1 MPQKLIPLTE
11 FAEQQGIPESTLR
24 WQIKQGQQQAVRHGR
39 YWYIPVEIDKRTQK
53 TQVFTLFTHAG
64 GAGKTSLARDLGFA
78 LASRGFRVLLIDAD
92 PQANLTAWLGLD
104 PTSIGDDETLLVVL
118 NQNILPNPRKELV
131 GGLELIPAS
140 MNLAIAESVI
150 PSKKLGLMLLRAAW
164 QDAEWFQGYDYVL
177 IDSPP
182 SLGSIAGMA
191 ALASHGLVVPVETSA
206 KGLQAL
212 RGVVDVSRDYVQ
224 TLASLRFLTSR
235 SPFIRLLVPTKYD
248 PRTNQDRMAQKILE
262 EAGQIA
268 PITPPLYYRPG
279 PYKEAIDQALPI
291 QAVGDER
298 IREEINAVC
307 TAFLA
312 ATQKEVV

>member
-1 MPQKLIPLTE
+1 MPQKLVPLTE

-24 WQIKQGQQQAVRHGR
+24 WQIKQGQQKAVRHGR
-39 YWYIPVEIDKRTQK
+39 YWYIPVEVDKRSQA
-53 TQVFTLFTHAG
+53 TQVLTLFTHAG
-64 GAGKTSLARDLGFA
+64 GAGKTSLARDLGFS
-78 LASRGFRVLLIDAD
+78 LATRGFRVLLIDAD
-92 PQANLTAWLGLD
+92 PQANLTAWLGQD
-104 PTSIGDDETLLVVL
+104 PTTVKDEETLLLVL
-118 NQNILPNPRKELV
+118 SQNVLPTPRKELV

-164 QDAEWFQGYDYVL
+164 QDAEWFQDYDYVL

-212 RGVVDVSRDYVQ
+212 RGVVEVSRDYVQ
-224 TLASLRFLTSR
+224 TLASLRFHSPR

-298 IREEINAVC
+298 IREEMNIVC
-307 TAFLA
+307 QTLLDV
-312 ATQKEVV
+312 THKEVV